1 MTKTFSKKFGKPN
14 LKMDCVGSPPNSV
27 NSLFAALNNLPS
39 RPISKGD
46 PLPTTISQ
54 EIVSSDSDVRRVSS
68 QSVLCMHC
76 HGIIQERYLDQ
87 HRSSGACLRQQER
100 RKHDAQISSL

>member
-1 MTKTFSKKFGKPN
+1 
-14 LKMDCVGSPPNSV
+14 MDCAGSPPNSV

-39 RPISKGD
+39 RPINPED

-54 EIVSSDSDVRRVSS
+54 EIVSSDSDARRVSAR
-68 QSVLCMHC
+68 SVLCMHC

-87 HRSSGACLRQQER
+87 HRSSGACSRQQDKR
-100 RKHDAQISSL
+100 RIDVPIPSL